1 MSQLRFGIVG
11 TGMIAGA
18 IADAIAKSTKAR
30 LTAVSSRKIDKAAS
44 FVAERPGVMAIEGIE
59 DLLARDD
66 IDATY
71 IATSTTAKEETA
83 LAATA
88 AGKHILVDKPF
99 SHRDSVL
106 RISRAAAD
114 RGLTFM
120 DGTHFV
126 HHPRTLALQRAIPE
140 RIGTPRSLHTSFYF
154 PLSDRGNIRF
164 DVKEEPMG
172 AIGDMAWCSMRA
184 IVEYLRPEGPVLKA
198 VTIAQGGSQ
207 SKAVSRASGLI
218 AFEDGKVST
227 FDVGLGAVAMDLQLV
242 GTTGMITM
250 DDFVLDWKDS
260 FAFKKKDIDVGYFHR
275 TGLAARKDIAFVSTP
290 ANRAQE
296 VSMIDD
302 FAELVA
308 TGNAIARS
316 ACAEASQKTQQYL
329 DAIWAA
335 ANVR

>member
-11 TGMIAGA
+11 TGMSAGA
-18 IADAIAKSTKAR
+18 IADAIAQSTKGR

-44 FVAERPGVMAIEGIE
+44 FVAERPGVRAVEGIE
-59 DLLARDD
+59 NLLACDD

-83 LAATA
+83 MAATA

-99 SHRDSVL
+99 INRDSVL
-106 RISRAAAD
+106 RMSRAAAD
-114 RGLTFM
+114 HGLAFM
-120 DGTHFV
+120 DATHFV

-164 DVKEEPMG
+164 DVREEPMG
-172 AIGDMAWCSMRA
+172 AIGDMAWNSMRA
-184 IVEYLRPEGPVLKA
+184 IVEYLRPEGSVLKA
-198 VTIAQGGSQ
+198 VTIAEGVSQ
-207 SKAVSRASGLI
+207 NKAVSRASGLI
-218 AFEDGKVST
+218 AFEGGKVST
-227 FDVGLGAVAMDLQLV
+227 FDVGLGSLAMDLQLL

-260 FAFKKKDIDVGYFHR
+260 FAFKNKADVGYFHR

-290 ANRAQE
+290 ANQAQE

-308 TGNAIARS
+308 TGNAIERS

-329 DAIWAA
+329 DAVWAA